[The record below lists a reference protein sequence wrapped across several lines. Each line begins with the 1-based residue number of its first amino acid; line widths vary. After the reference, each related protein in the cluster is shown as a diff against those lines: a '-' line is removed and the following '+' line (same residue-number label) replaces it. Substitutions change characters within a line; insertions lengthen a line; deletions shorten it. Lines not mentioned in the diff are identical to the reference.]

1 MTNQRRGSQHVRPRA
16 ARRAA
21 QRAALKEASRAEQRG
36 RRVSPTVAGFEAAF
50 RDRGYDGVAEALIAR
65 HNQRMQRIVDVGDVM
80 QRICLP
86 LLTSYLPLSLVSEE
100 LGADPGRAPSHS
112 GAAWP
117 DHLAWGLDSIAAAAR
132 LILSLQPVGASI
144 IARTQLERWSSNLEF
159 NGEISQEPGEDT
171 VAWLNRLWSAPD
183 VRPPDG
189 VTTSIGDLF
198 ADISELLHARGPL
211 MPLVWLDIADITDAP
226 SSEHV
231 RLLDTISDAL
241 VVSLSQV
248 RTCLATAA
256 EEKGWD
262 VLAGTAAAVRL
273 VLPARSWLPDL
284 RAFLWPL
291 VPHFFQMPGV
301 EGAVGATASSYRRVV
316 SALRAGREPDLPSET
331 WPVLGFG
338 GHRFRALTVAGCAY
352 RRERDIFGD
361 QFDEH
366 GIEDLATEA
375 VLAGEMAA
383 MLAVWLRQDPARCS
397 AADAFAVC
405 ASGLRSAQ
413 WLWLEDDD
421 RAMGCLRCVIEQ
433 VARARTWRVKPHLAA
448 KIEGSPKSTPR
459 DWIEGAGWR
468 RLSLLNRALG
478 EFAHGSTSTKWNLA
492 RDALVAM
499 QADAES
505 DHAKYTGRTHALTA
519 LIFIVS
525 AECAGWVDS
534 FGTHLGEAYRKVI
547 RVDAAQADRGI
558 ERLMNRAWARRGT
571 PLR

>member
-1 MTNQRRGSQHVRPRA
+1 
-16 ARRAA
+16 
-21 QRAALKEASRAEQRG
+21 LKEAGRAEQRG
-36 RRVSPTVAGFEAAF
+36 RRVPPTAAGFEAAI

-65 HNQRMQRIVDVGDVM
+65 HNQRMQRIADVGDLM

-100 LGADPGRAPSHS
+100 LGADPERAPSHS
-112 GAAWP
+112 GATWP
-117 DHLAWGLDSIAAAAR
+117 DHLAWGLDSIAATAR

-159 NGEISQEPGEDT
+159 NSEISQEPGEDT
-171 VAWLNRLWSAPD
+171 VTWLNRLWSAPD

-189 VTTSIGDLF
+189 VATSVGDLF
-198 ADISELLHARGPL
+198 ADTSELLHARGPL

-226 SSEHV
+226 SSQHV
-231 RLLDTISDAL
+231 RLLDIISDAL
-241 VVSLSQV
+241 IVSLSQL

-262 VLAGTAAAVRL
+262 VLAGTATAVGL
-273 VLPARSWLPDL
+273 VSPARSWLPDL

-301 EGAVGATASSYRRVV
+301 EGKLGAVASSHRSVV
-316 SALRAGREPDLPSET
+316 SALRAGREPDVPSEA

-338 GHRFRALTVAGCAY
+338 GHRFRALTVARWAY
-352 RRERDIFGD
+352 QRERDILGD
-361 QFDEH
+361 QFEEH

-383 MLAVWLRQDPARCS
+383 MLAVWLRQDPARYS

-433 VARARTWRVKPHLAA
+433 VARARTWRVKPHRAA
-448 KIEGSPKSTPR
+448 KIEESPNATPR

-478 EFAHGSTSTKWNLA
+478 EFAHGSAMTNWNQA
-492 RDALVAM
+492 RDALVAI

-505 DHAKYTGRTHALTA
+505 DQAKYTGRTHALTA

-525 AECAGWVDS
+525 AECAAWVDS
-534 FGTHLGEAYRKVI
+534 FGSHLGEAYRKVI
-547 RVDAAQADRGI
+547 RVDATQADRSI
-558 ERLMNRAWARRGT
+558 EGLMNRAWTRRGT
-571 PLR
+571 ALR